1 MKNIFYLVCIF
12 SSFFVAAQ
20 DPKATLH
27 TAGNDPLF
35 FIDSAVASRVEM
47 EKLNPGEILS
57 VSVYKDK
64 NITSLAGTEARY
76 GIVYITTRGYMRS
89 KYWNYFKSKSSE
101 YSKIVLTP
109 DADTN
114 IQYILDNRILNTNI
128 EGDLSL
134 IDDRTFK
141 GIRIINKKTLQKEFG
156 ISGKTY
162 GVIIKTKKSE
172 NL

>member
-1 MKNIFYLVCIF
+1 MKNIFYWVCVF
-12 SSFFVAAQ
+12 SSFSVAAQ
-20 DPKATLH
+20 DPKVSIH
-27 TAGNDPLF
+27 TTGNDPLF
-35 FIDSAVASRVEM
+35 FIDSTMASRVEM
-47 EKLNPGEILS
+47 EKLNPKEILS

-64 NITSLAGTEARY
+64 NISSLAGTEAKY

-89 KYWNYFKSKSSE
+89 KYWNYLKSKSSE

-109 DADTN
+109 DADTT
-114 IQYILDNRILNTNI
+114 IQYILNNHILNTNI

-141 GIRIINKKTLQKEFG
+141 GIRIIDKETLQKEFG
-156 ISGKTY
+156 ISDKTY
-162 GVIIKTKKSE
+162 GVIIKSKKSE